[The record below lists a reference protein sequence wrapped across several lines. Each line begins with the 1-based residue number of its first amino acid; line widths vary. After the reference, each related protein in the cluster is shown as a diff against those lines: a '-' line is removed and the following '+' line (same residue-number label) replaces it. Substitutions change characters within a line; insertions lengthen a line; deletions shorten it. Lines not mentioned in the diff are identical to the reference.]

1 VSLAA
6 AGLLVGVNHV
16 GMAVCDLD
24 VAAARFTALGFQVTP
39 YSPHAA
45 AWKPGEAVQ
54 PLGSGNRC
62 LMFPGN
68 YLEVLGSADPRHQAA
83 RVAGFLARH
92 QGAHIICFDGED
104 LPAAEARLAASGLA
118 TSGILPLQREVETP
132 DGPRTARFER
142 LQFSPGDSPEGYI
155 QVARHLTPDFIYQ
168 PRHCQHPNGA
178 LALTETL
185 VLADDLP
192 AFIAKYA
199 RYAGFGPVEHSPGR
213 AVFRFASGQRLTL
226 LDLPRG
232 RAALPGTLLPMPP
245 CIAAIA
251 FACADPDAAARHAA
265 AAGATV
271 IALPDGRTMIPAEDA
286 CGLAL
291 LFERGA

>member
-1 VSLAA
+1 MSRATP
-6 AGLLVGVNHV
+6 GLLDGVNHV
-16 GMAVCDLD
+16 GMAVRDLD

-68 YLEVLGSADPRHQAA
+68 YLEILGSADPGRQAA

-104 LPAAEARLAASGLA
+104 LPAAEARLSAAGLA
-118 TSGILPLQREVETP
+118 TSGILPLQREVETQA
-132 DGPRTARFER
+132 GTRTARFER

-168 PRHCQHPNGA
+168 PRHCIHPNGA
-178 LALTETL
+178 LALVDTL

-199 RYAGFGPVEHSPGR
+199 RYAGFGPAEESPGR
-213 AVFRFASGQRLTL
+213 AMFRFASGQRLTL
-226 LDLPRG
+226 LDLPAG

-251 FACADPDAAARHAA
+251 FACADPESATRHAA
-265 AAGATV
+265 ASGV
-271 IALPDGRTMIPAEDA
+271 SVLALPDGRLMIPAEEA

-291 LFERGA
+291 LFERTP